1 MGQTLNKT
9 KENKQNKR
17 EKNKKLYYTNSIATS
32 CLIKKKLERKNSSR
46 IKRKNKYTCS
56 AEKTHA
62 VR

>member
-32 CLIKKKLERKNSSR
+32 CLINKNER
-46 IKRKNKYTCS
+46 
-56 AEKTHA
+56 EKA
-62 VR
+62 VVG